1 MSRKMIQDDEI
12 HEAVSI
18 VRNMKELKKQLRWKI
33 SKYETA
39 PPEKKLDR
47 WMELDAWLE
56 KHPYMRGNA
65 KRIMGTDK

>member
-1 MSRKMIQDDEI
+1 MVKESKLDVVI
-12 HEAVSI
+12 HEAASLMRI
-18 VRNMKELKKQLRWKI
+18 MPELKKQLRWKI

-56 KHPYMRGNA
+56 KHPYMRGAA